1 MGVGEVLQREKWKE
15 RWSFKVPCGYWFC
28 RRAVEC
34 ELGFRV
40 VLTKTKEVGFIV
52 YYTLIL
58 APGGAWKFPGTFVIL
73 TLQKKHPVVAWG
85 QSWKKKKKRQYW
97 LLEKKEYF
105 FKKVGKVER
114 EKEGKKEKEKERGRE
129 RGKGKKEEWERG
141 KKFFKVKKE
150 GLWEI

>member
-1 MGVGEVLQREKWKE
+1 MKISRHFCHSELAEKA
-15 RWSFKVPCGYWFC
+15 SCGSL
-28 RRAVEC
+28 RAVLE
-34 ELGFRV
+34 
-40 VLTKTKEVGFIV
+40 
-52 YYTLIL
+52 
-58 APGGAWKFPGTFVIL
+58 
-73 TLQKKHPVVAWG
+73 
-85 QSWKKKKKRQYW
+85 KKKKRQYW

-105 FKKVGKVER
+105 LKKVGKVER

>member
-1 MGVGEVLQREKWKE
+1 MKISRHFCHSELAEKA
-15 RWSFKVPCGYWFC
+15 SCGSL
-28 RRAVEC
+28 RAVLE
-34 ELGFRV
+34 
-40 VLTKTKEVGFIV
+40 
-52 YYTLIL
+52 
-58 APGGAWKFPGTFVIL
+58 
-73 TLQKKHPVVAWG
+73 
-85 QSWKKKKKRQYW
+85 KKKKKKAV
-97 LLEKKEYF
+97 LAIGKERIF